1 MEKLLEYI
9 LKLTQECGLSS
20 VIKKD
25 IIEIEPKVFK
35 FTIFEIPYFITFKSD
50 FLKNPENIVRPFG
63 LTICNQFEDK
73 MLEIQFSEFY
83 KISKM
88 GCNKIIRELEKKLSE
103 DLKKNQI
110 KQIEKI
116 LEVITQEMNIIQSLR
131 RLNNKLLIF
140 TSFIKTTL

>member
-1 MEKLLEYI
+1 MEKLLEDI

-88 GCNKIIRELEKKLSE
+88 KITNS
-103 DLKKNQI
+103 
-110 KQIEKI
+110 
-116 LEVITQEMNIIQSLR
+116 
-131 RLNNKLLIF
+131 
-140 TSFIKTTL
+140 